1 MAGTDRRKRW
11 WVGGGLAALA
21 ATGGLVALRRDGQ
34 PGPAVPRRTG
44 VSAGME
50 YVVLGHGPRTMLS
63 IPGGPGADV
72 PTGWWARLAAK
83 ESRPYLDAGYA
94 VWTVTRVRHMPRGHG
109 VADMADDYARFIRAE
124 FDGPVDVVLGQSY
137 GGMIALYLAG
147 RHPELV
153 GAVVLAAAAAT
164 IDGWGQDVEVRWT
177 RLRADGRSAEAGA
190 VMLEYFLRGPRY
202 AALRRLLGPLA
213 AAPFRRSSTPSG
225 DLLVELEAELAYDA
239 RDVLGR
245 ITAPVLLV
253 CGEADEFFSVDA
265 VRETAAG
272 CGDST
277 VITYPGKGHVGT
289 LSGRQLPRDVL
300 AWLGRQGGPP
310 GRM

>member
-1 MAGTDRRKRW
+1 MASRRRRW
-11 WVGGGLAALA
+11 VVGAGVLAAGGGV
-21 ATGGLVALRRDGQ
+21 VALRSLGQ
-34 PGPAVPRRTG
+34 GGSPVPRRSG
-44 VSAGME
+44 LSAGGME
-50 YVVLGHGPRTMLS
+50 FLVLGDGPRTMLS
-63 IPGGPGADV
+63 IPGGPGADL

-94 VWTVTRVRHMPRGHG
+94 VWTVTRVRHMPRGHS
-109 VADMADDYARFIRAE
+109 VADMADDYARFIRE
-124 FDGPVDVVLGQSY
+124 ELDGRVDVVLGQSY

-177 RLRADGRSAEAGA
+177 RLRAAGRHAEAGA
-190 VMLEYFLRGPRY
+190 VLLEYFLRGPRY

-213 AAPFRRSSTPSG
+213 GAPFVRSATPSG
-225 DLLVELEAELAYDA
+225 DLVVELEAELVYDA
-239 RDVLGR
+239 REVLGR

-253 CGEADEFFSVDA
+253 CGEADEFFSVDT

-272 CGDST
+272 CAAST

-289 LSGRQLPRDVL
+289 LSSSRLPRDVL
-300 AWLGRQGGPP
+300 GWLEEQRAEET
-310 GRM
+310 